1 MRGSLLV
8 SACVLLALATT
19 TSPSLGHTIK
29 HFVVLMQEV
38 RLPSPPLSLLGF
50 NDPPLS
56 PP

>member
-1 MRGSLLV
+1 
-8 SACVLLALATT
+8 LALATT